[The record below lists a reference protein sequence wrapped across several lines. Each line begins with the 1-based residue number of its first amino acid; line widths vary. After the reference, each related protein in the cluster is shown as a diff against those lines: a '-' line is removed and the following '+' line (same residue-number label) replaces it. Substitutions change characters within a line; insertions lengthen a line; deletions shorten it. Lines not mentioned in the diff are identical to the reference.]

1 MNLRPY
7 IESLQRFSLDE
18 GERGQ
23 ALENSLRDLLRRI
36 ASAARARYKTESPDD
51 LGDELE
57 EMLERVSLAKPPL
70 LSKSQY
76 DAVAEVWEALTDNLT
91 DVEAAAG
98 RALMRVSE

>member
-1 MNLRPY
+1 
-7 IESLQRFSLDE
+7 
-18 GERGQ
+18 
-23 ALENSLRDLLRRI
+23 
-36 ASAARARYKTESPDD
+36 
-51 LGDELE
+51 
-57 EMLERVSLAKPPL
+57 MLERVSLAKPPL